1 MNFLKFILVSFII
14 VFVTSC
20 SKEIIKESKLDE
32 KNLNLQMIEAYKE
45 GLSSLEGGDVLFAAK
60 KFNEAEILYPQ
71 SIWAPRAALMAAY
84 SYYIQDYYSD
94 AVAEL
99 ERFIKVYPKHE
110 NLDYAYFLL
119 ATSYYEQIVD
129 EKKDLQ
135 SLLKAKENFLLI
147 SNNYPNT
154 DYAIDASFKLDLI
167 NDILASKEMYIGRYY
182 FEKKKWVSAINRFR
196 TVIDQYNTTIYT
208 EEALHRLVEIY
219 YTIGL
224 KDEAEKYAQLLGY
237 NFQSSQW
244 YEKTYI
250 LFDNN
255 YELNKKKN
263 INNEKKLNSLIE
275 RIKSLLK
282 LYEKKRNR
290 KKI

>member
-119 ATSYYEQIVD
+119 ATSHYEQIVD

-282 LYEKKRNR
+282 
-290 KKI
+290 

>member
-1 MNFLKFILVSFII
+1 MNFLKFIFIGLVIIFI
-14 VFVTSC
+14 TSC

-32 KNLNLQMIEAYKE
+32 KSLNLQMIEAYKE
-45 GLSSLEGGDVLFAAK
+45 GLSSLEAGDVLFAAK

-84 SYYIQDYYSD
+84 SYYLQDYYGD
-94 AVAEL
+94 ATAEL

-135 SLLKAKENFLLI
+135 SLMKAKENFSLI

-182 FEKKKWVSAINRFR
+182 FEKKKWISAINRFR

-208 EEALHRLVEIY
+208 EEALHRLVEIH
-219 YTIGL
+219 YTLGL
-224 KDEAEKYAQLLGY
+224 KEEAEKYAQLLGY

-250 LFDNN
+250 LFDRN
-255 YELNKKKN
+255 YETNKKRNKN
-263 INNEKKLNSLIE
+263 KKNNNLIK

-282 LYEKKRNR
+282 
-290 KKI
+290 

>member
-1 MNFLKFILVSFII
+1 MKFLQLFLYSLII
-14 VFVTSC
+14 IFTISC
-20 SKEIIKESKLDE
+20 SKDVKKESILKEKSLD
-32 KNLNLQMIEAYKE
+32 LQMIEAYKE
-45 GLSSLEGGDVLFAAK
+45 GLSSLEEGDVLFAAK

-84 SYYIQDYYSD
+84 SYYLQNYYGD

-99 ERFIKVYPKHE
+99 QRFIKVYPRHN

-135 SLLKAKENFLLI
+135 SLLNAKDNFLILLE
-147 SNNYPNT
+147 NYPNT

-182 FEKKKWVSAINRFR
+182 FDRKKWIPAINRFR
-196 TVIDQYNTTIYT
+196 TVIDEYDTTIYT

-224 KDEAEKYAQLLGY
+224 KDEALRYANLLGY
-237 NFQSSQW
+237 NFQSSVW

-250 LFDNN
+250 LF
-255 YELNKKKN
+255 NKKYEKN
-263 INNEKKLNSLIE
+263 KKIKENQNKKTNNLINK
-275 RIKSLLK
+275 IKSLLD
-282 LYEKKRNR
+282 
-290 KKI
+290 